1 MTCCQSVLITHVIH
15 TEEQSGNQSNN
26 NKTHDTLAIDSI
38 VDIHT
43 SYATGGIGDE
53 SKRLETVH
61 QRAEGMELAAL
72 LYVGMY
78 VIE

>member
-1 MTCCQSVLITHVIH
+1 MTCCQSILVTHIIH
-15 TEEQSGNQSNN
+15 TEEQGRNQSNHN
-26 NKTHDTLAIDSI
+26 ETHDTLAIDSI
-38 VDIHT
+38 VDIHA

-61 QRAEGMELAAL
+61 QRTEGMELATFL
-72 LYVGMY
+72 NVGMN